1 MHELLRLDDIH
12 TYCGKS
18 YIIQGLS
25 LDVAAGSVV
34 ALLGR
39 NGMGKTTTLRSVI
52 GFNRVSCGGIYF
64 KKREITGLPC
74 YQRCQMGISIV
85 PQGRRI
91 FPSLTVRENLSIAAR
106 PNGKRRAWNME
117 RLFALF
123 PRLEERTAHRGNQL
137 SGGEQQMLA
146 IARALISNPELI
158 LMDEPSEGL
167 GPLVVQ
173 DICNVIHQL
182 KEEGLSILLAEQNI
196 PMALGVADD
205 TYIVNKGRIA
215 FRGLPGEL
223 QNNEGAKSEYLAVQ

>member
-52 GFNRVSCGGIYF
+52 GFNRVSRGGIYF

-173 DICNVIHQL
+173 DICNVIHRL

>member
-1 MHELLRLDDIH
+1 
-12 TYCGKS
+12 
-18 YIIQGLS
+18 
-25 LDVAAGSVV
+25 
-34 ALLGR
+34 
-39 NGMGKTTTLRSVI
+39 
-52 GFNRVSCGGIYF
+52 
-64 KKREITGLPC
+64 
-74 YQRCQMGISIV
+74 
-85 PQGRRI
+85 
-91 FPSLTVRENLSIAAR
+91 
-106 PNGKRRAWNME
+106 
-117 RLFALF
+117 
-123 PRLEERTAHRGNQL
+123 
-137 SGGEQQMLA
+137 MLA

-173 DICNVIHQL
+173 DICNVIHRL